1 MASVHTIAGLWRT
14 DSTPNGQETDLNPS
28 RFKSLRSSFDL
39 HFPQMSRGLLA
50 SLLSARISLV
60 QNVKRPKL
68 RPKWLRLSLASNHS
82 FHQLVSAEH
91 EPSLLRSRTPKSMR
105 PTCAYPLPRQTRRF
119 QAAMMTISTSA
130 APFEYPWQGGLRRTK
145 A

>member
-28 RFKSLRSSFDL
+28 RFKSFRSSFDL
-39 HFPQMSRGLLA
+39 HFQRMFCGVLA
-50 SLLSARISLV
+50 YILSTRISLV

-68 RPKWLRLSLASNHS
+68 RPTWLGLSLASNQS
-82 FHQLVSAEH
+82 FRQLVSAEH
-91 EPSLLRSRTPKSMR
+91 EPSLLGSRIPKSRR
-105 PTCAYPLPRQTRRF
+105 PACAYPLPRTAPTFSGRNDDDLHICLTIRVSMGRR
-119 QAAMMTISTSA
+119 
-130 APFEYPWQGGLRRTK
+130 LRRTK

>member
-28 RFKSLRSSFDL
+28 RFKSFRSSFDL
-39 HFPQMSRGLLA
+39 HFQRMFCGVLA
-50 SLLSARISLV
+50 YILSTRISLV

-68 RPKWLRLSLASNHS
+68 RPTWLGLSLASNQS
-82 FHQLVSAEH
+82 FRRLVSAEH
-91 EPSLLRSRTPKSMR
+91 EPSLLTSRAPKVGDR
-105 PTCAYPLPRQTRRF
+105 PVRILSPEQPRRF

-130 APFEYPWQGGLRRTK
+130 SPFVYPWQGGLRRTK